1 MLLRTRTA
9 RLVVVGAA
17 LTSMALSGCDW
28 KGANSL
34 PLPGTAGSQNSY
46 TIKVQLPDV
55 TSMQENTRVRVNDVN
70 VGNISKI
77 ELEDRHALV
86 TVRLDGNVTLPANA
100 TASVGQTSLLG
111 TLHLEL
117 AAPLNQPPE
126 GKLKDGD
133 TIPLDHAGA
142 YPTTEQTLA
151 SVSVVLNGGGLSQLQ
166 EIDQEL
172 NAALSGRESDVR
184 SLLGQL
190 ETVTRALEAQ
200 TGDIIAATEGLD
212 RLSGT
217 VNQQIEVFERALE
230 QIPPALA
237 VLNQDHVNLAAAIT
251 SVGGFADVS
260 NQTIKTSRED
270 IIANLRAIAAPLRE
284 LANAGPDLTRSLGT
298 ITTFPWPQSKVPDF
312 VKGDFANLSAT
323 VDLTLGRL
331 DNSFLTGTPSA
342 GTLIAIET
350 MLGRTEGRG
359 PTPDVKNPLTAPL
372 GDGIIRG
379 GQ

>member
-1 MLLRTRTA
+1 
-9 RLVVVGAA
+9 
-17 LTSMALSGCDW
+17 
-28 KGANSL
+28 
-34 PLPGTAGSQNSY
+34 
-46 TIKVQLPDV
+46 
-55 TSMQENTRVRVNDVN
+55 
-70 VGNISKI
+70 
-77 ELEDRHALV
+77 
-86 TVRLDGNVTLPANA
+86 VTLPANA

-117 AAPLNQPPE
+117 AAPLHQPPE
-126 GKLKDGD
+126 GKLTDGD

-172 NAALSGRESDVR
+172 NAALGGRESDVR

-190 ETVTRALEAQ
+190 DTFTRALDAQ
-200 TGDIIAATEGLD
+200 TGDIIAAAEGLD

-217 VNQQIEVFERALE
+217 VNQQNEALARALE

-237 VLNQDHVNLAAAIT
+237 VLNRDRDNLAAAIT

-260 NQTIKTSRED
+260 NQTIKASKEN

-284 LANAGPDLTRSLGT
+284 LANAGPDLTRSLGA
-298 ITTFPWPQSKVPDF
+298 ITTFPWPQSKVADF

-331 DNSFLTGTPSA
+331 DNSFLTGTPAA
-342 GTLIAIET
+342 GTLTAIET
-350 MLGRTEGRG
+350 MLGRTEGRA

-372 GDGIIRG
+372 GEGIIRG